1 MDRLLQIF
9 PVLPAWKLNWQK
21 RRVDLQ
27 AEVGNVYDPVS
38 GGTLR
43 EKRRQKSKG
52 IDPFLP
58 FEHCTITSI
67 NLFVFATFTILVNG
81 RVIPPPPSPSLFFF
95 FLLEKPENSNQS
107 FVTKHRFITDDD
119 FKSSRLILFLSLSL
133 FSFPFFHTLHKSRAV
148 DLSNLCSDRSQRELI
163 ITGGGAIKR
172 SICRTSMRDT
182 R

>member
-81 RVIPPPPSPSLFFF
+81 RVIPPPPPPLYFSFSFSKNQRTQINLSLRNTVLLPTMILNHPASFFF
-95 FLLEKPENSNQS
+95 F
-107 FVTKHRFITDDD
+107 RFP
-119 FKSSRLILFLSLSL
+119 
-133 FSFPFFHTLHKSRAV
+133 SFPFPFSTPFTNPERWICQICAAT
-148 DLSNLCSDRSQRELI
+148 DLSEN
-163 ITGGGAIKR
+163 
-172 SICRTSMRDT
+172 
-182 R
+182 